1 MNLAA
6 LLTTALIALQA
17 GAGSTDGGEKIFR
30 EGLSPRGTPIV
41 ATLGANDAVPATLL
55 PCLNCHGADGRGR
68 GRSEG
73 GVRPADISPSAL
85 LRPLQNERRR
95 RPAYD
100 NSRLRRAI
108 TLGMDAGG
116 QPLDTAMPRYT
127 LSLADA
133 EDLLAYLAALEQRH
147 EAGVG
152 AEHLRIGIR
161 GAVLTAPTQEIYGR
175 RIELVPLSRPPQ
187 RSDDLLLLIDTRADG
202 SDSLTAAAA
211 EELPA
216 IVFAAD
222 DRDPGRSGFVI
233 TASPAARQRALEAL
247 AASVPAPL
255 LIQDCREAA
264 TLTTAHTVLLTD
276 RVAAACE
283 IAQLAWPAGQ
293 SLRIAL
299 PAPPDASLRQAVAE
313 QLLAQVVVLLQQTG
327 REVTRAALVAKL
339 QTVRELSLGTLPP
352 LHWSAARRHGLDQVW
367 MLRLDSADGRL
378 VPAPGWVAVP

>member
-1 MNLAA
+1 MSLAA
-6 LLTTALIALQA
+6 LFAIALLAQQA
-17 GAGSTDGGEKIFR
+17 GAGSAEGGEKIFR
-30 EGLSPRGTPIV
+30 EGLSPRSTPIV
-41 ATLGANDAVPATLL
+41 ATIGANDAVPATLL
-55 PCLNCHGADGRGR
+55 PCLNCHGADGR

-85 LRPLQNERRR
+85 LRPLQNERRQ

-100 NSRLRRAI
+100 NARLRRAI

-133 EDLLAYLAALEQRH
+133 DDLLAYLAALEQRH
-147 EAGVG
+147 EAGVRP
-152 AEHLRIGIR
+152 ERLRIGVR

-175 RIELVPLSRPPQ
+175 RMELVPLSLPPQ
-187 RSDDLLLLIDTRADG
+187 RSDDLLLLIDTRIDG

-233 TASPAARQRALEAL
+233 TSSPAARQRALEAL
-247 AASVPAPL
+247 TTSVPAPL
-255 LIQDCREAA
+255 LIEDCDEAA
-264 TLTTAHTVLLTD
+264 TLTTAHTLLLTD
-276 RVAAACE
+276 RVAASCE
-283 IAQLAWPAGQ
+283 LAKLAWPKGQ

-299 PAPPDASLRQAVAE
+299 PAPPDASLRQAAAE
-313 QLLAQVVVLLQQTG
+313 QVLARAVELLRQTG
-327 REVTRAALVAKL
+327 REVTRAALVARL

-367 MLRLDSADGRL
+367 VLRLDSPDGRM

>member
-6 LLTTALIALQA
+6 LLATALIALQA
-17 GAGSTDGGEKIFR
+17 GAGSTEGGEKIFR

-55 PCLNCHGADGRGR
+55 PCVTCHGADGR

-85 LRPLQNERRR
+85 RRPLHNERRR

-100 NSRLRRAI
+100 SSRLRRAI

-116 QPLDTAMPRYT
+116 QLLDTAMPRYA

-133 EDLLAYLAALEQRH
+133 DDLLAYLAALEQRH

-152 AEHLRIGIR
+152 TERLRIGVR
-161 GAVLTAPTQEIYGR
+161 GAALTAPTQEIYGR
-175 RIELVPLSRPPQ
+175 RVELVQLSRPPQ

-202 SDSLTAAAA
+202 SDSLPAAAA
-211 EELPA
+211 EDLPA

-222 DRDPGRSGFVI
+222 NGDPGHSGFVI
-233 TASPAARQRALEAL
+233 TASPATRQRALEAL

-255 LIQDCREAA
+255 LIEDCDEAA

-276 RVAAACE
+276 RVAARCDVT
-283 IAQLAWPAGQ
+283 QLAWPAGQ

-299 PAPPDASLRQAVAE
+299 PAPPDASLREAVAE
-313 QLLAQVVVLLQQTG
+313 QVLAQVVALLQQTG
-327 REVTRAALVAKL
+327 REITRAGLVARL
-339 QTVRELSLGTLPP
+339 QTVRDISLATLPP
-352 LHWSAARRHGLDQVW
+352 LRWSAARRYGLDQVW
-367 MLRLDSADGRL
+367 VLRLDSADGRL
-378 VPAPGWVAVP
+378 MPAPGWLAVP

>member
-1 MNLAA
+1 MSLAA
-6 LLTTALIALQA
+6 LFATALLALQA
-17 GAGSTDGGEKIFR
+17 GAGSVEGGEKIFR
-30 EGLSPRGTPIV
+30 DGLSPRGTPIV

-55 PCLNCHGADGRGR
+55 PCVNCHGADGR

-100 NSRLRRAI
+100 NARLRRAI

-116 QPLDTAMPRYT
+116 QPLDTAMPRYA

-133 EDLLAYLAALEQRH
+133 DDLLAYLAALEQRH
-147 EAGVG
+147 EAGVTPQR
-152 AEHLRIGIR
+152 LRIGVR

-175 RIELVPLSRPPQ
+175 RMELVQLARPPQ

-202 SDSLTAAAA
+202 SDSLATAVT

-222 DRDPGRSGFVI
+222 DRDPGRSDFVI
-233 TASPAARQRALEAL
+233 TASPAARRRALEML
-247 AASVPAPL
+247 ATSVPAPL
-255 LIQDCREAA
+255 LIEDCDEAA

-276 RVAAACE
+276 RVAAGCE
-283 IAQLAWPAGQ
+283 LARLAWPKGQ

-299 PAPPDASLRQAVAE
+299 PAPPDASLRQTVAE
-313 QLLAQVVVLLQQTG
+313 QVLAQVMTLLQQTG
-327 REVTRAALVAKL
+327 REVTRAALVARL
-339 QTVRELSLGTLPP
+339 QAVRELSLAPLPP
-352 LHWSAARRHGLDQVW
+352 LHWSAGRRHGLDQVW
-367 MLRLDSADGRL
+367 VLRLDSADGRL
-378 VPAPGWVAVP
+378 LPAPGWVGVP